1 MTLSW
6 MGGGSGWWRKA
17 GGGEGTKAGVG
28 PGEEGTGRE
37 AIPGAGREPR
47 GTDPEASRGA
57 GLPRRRKETDP
68 DLTMRKVG
76 PDRMIEKVKDLEVVQ
91 MRGKKGLEADH
102 DQMKGKKGLVA
113 NQMKEMIDPVVGQ
126 VPGSE
131 K

>member
-37 AIPGAGREPR
+37 AIPGAGRELR
-47 GTDPEASRGA
+47 GTDPEASQGA
-57 GLPRRRKETDP
+57 GRPRKRKETDP

-91 MRGKKGLEADH
+91 SREKGGPKVNRMKKKDRE
-102 DQMKGKKGLVA
+102 V
-113 NQMKEMIDPVVGQ
+113 DPQ
-126 VPGSE
+126 